1 MITNTGKTIIAKY
14 LLGQAPAYAS
24 YLAIGCGATPL
35 DTTDPIDDY
44 SEKNNLDFEM
54 FRVPIS
60 SRGFVNEEG
69 MDKIVLTAELP
80 AEERYEIS
88 EIGIYSAG
96 SNPSAG
102 AYDSKTIFA
111 FTQTENWQYVT
122 AASAALIPTIPA
134 QLDTANDNII
144 TGSYL
149 INSSTK
155 EYDAV
160 NGVLTATPVLQ
171 TNADNPIFFKSPRV
185 ARYERPRFL
194 NNVIMIKGNE
204 ADLDLESESGPTQD
218 TFEIGAGSNYIR
230 LNGATVDLTKN
241 SPTDQLR
248 LAFSIVNRDGTYGL
262 GTQPERAR
270 VLVSFENTDGTE
282 FARLEAEVVDD
293 SSGGLYDFATERYFV
308 VTKQIQELYRTSGF
322 DWNVV
327 SVVKIYATV
336 IDGVNPS
343 GNYYVAL
350 DALRLENVATVSPL
364 YGLTGYS
371 VIQTSDAST
380 IVKNPNT
387 STYVEFRFSV
397 GVT

>member
-24 YLAIGCGATPL
+24 YIAIGCGATPL
-35 DTTDPIDDY
+35 DTADEIGDY
-44 SEKNNLDFEM
+44 STKTNLDFEM

-60 SRGFVNEEG
+60 SRGFVNEDG
-69 MDKIVLTAELP
+69 VDKIVLTAELP
-80 AEERYEIS
+80 TEERYEIS

-122 AASAALIPTIPA
+122 AASAVAIDTESAALDDPEY
-134 QLDTANDNII
+134 DNII
-144 TGSYL
+144 SVA
-149 INSSTK
+149 
-155 EYDAV
+155 D
-160 NGVLTATPVLQ
+160 PVFQ
-171 TNADNPIFFKSPRV
+171 TSADNPIFFKSPRV

-204 ADLDLESESGPTQD
+204 ADLDLESDSGPTQD

-230 LNGATVDLTKN
+230 LSGATVDLTKN
-241 SPTDQLR
+241 SPTDELR
-248 LAFSIVNRDGTYGL
+248 LAFSIVNRDGTYGS

-270 VLVSFENTDGTE
+270 VLVSFENTSGTQ
-282 FARLEAEVVDD
+282 FARLEAEVADD
-293 SSGGLYDFATERYFV
+293 SSGGQYDFATERYFV
-308 VTKQIQELYRTSGF
+308 VTKQLQELYRTSGF
-322 DWNVV
+322 DWNAV
-327 SVVKIYATV
+327 SVVKIYACV

-350 DALRLENVATVSPL
+350 DALKLENVSTVNPL

-371 VIQTSDAST
+371 VIQTAGAST
-380 IVKNPNT
+380 VVKSPNT
-387 STYVEFRFSV
+387 NNYVEFRFSV
-397 GVT
+397 DLSSGNNS